1 MMHATLHLSQWW
13 IRLMSEMRRHWTL
26 ASSVSSKALVVT
38 LAFDEPTYID
48 RKFRK

>member
-1 MMHATLHLSQWW
+1 
-13 IRLMSEMRRHWTL
+13 
-26 ASSVSSKALVVT
+26 VSSKALVVT